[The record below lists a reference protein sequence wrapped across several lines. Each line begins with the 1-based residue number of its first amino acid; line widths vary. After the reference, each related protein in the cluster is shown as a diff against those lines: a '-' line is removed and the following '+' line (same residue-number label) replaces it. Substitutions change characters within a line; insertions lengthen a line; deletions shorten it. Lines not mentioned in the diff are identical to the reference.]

1 MSKKSVI
8 NYSAL
13 WDKIVIY
20 AYKAGRVATRPI
32 LLLYYVLISD
42 STSNADRLIIIS
54 ALSYLLFPIDII
66 STKRL
71 PIIGWL
77 DEAISAAAVIKKMR
91 KSITPEIEGKT
102 DATLD
107 KWFPDYAEFEMLP
120 E

>member
-1 MSKKSVI
+1 MSANSVI

-13 WDKIVIY
+13 WDKIVVY

-42 STSNADRLIIIS
+42 TTSNADRLIIIS
-54 ALSYLLFPIDII
+54 ALSYLLLPIDII
-66 STKRL
+66 SAKRL

-77 DEAISAAAVIKKMR
+77 DEAISVAAIIKKMR
-91 KSITPEIEGKT
+91 KSITPEIEGKA

-107 KWFPDYAEFEMLP
+107 KWFPDYVEFEMIS